1 MSKLPLYSAHYYSP
15 KTSSVDMQK
24 ISTTKIAP
32 LADYASVCSAE
43 IIDQLKV
50 SAKQLK
56 NYKIVE
62 INSTA
67 TGGGVAELLQSQIPL
82 CHELGL
88 DIDWYVI
95 PPNERFFDT
104 TKALHN
110 CLQGQCNIDQ
120 VPELDYYQT
129 YLDQISH
136 KLPPAD
142 LYILHDPQTLGLVP
156 ALKGKPLIWRCHIDM
171 TTADRPTLLWLERY
185 YRNFA
190 KIILS
195 LKDYAHGVP
204 TEKQAII
211 TPSIDPFSE
220 KNRPL
225 TPKQID
231 QLLAK
236 YGLDS
241 KSLFM
246 TQVSRFDKFKDPLG
260 VVDLYERLL
269 ERQPL
274 LQCILVG
281 NYATDDPEGGKYYEL
296 LKSRI
301 AKLKAGSVKI
311 ITDAT
316 PLQVNALQRS
326 ATIVVQ
332 NSTREGFGLT
342 VTEALW
348 KKRLVFSRPVGGIN
362 LQIIDGVTGFFLQS
376 NTTDN
381 LALLDQAI
389 RQSASFSAIARSAH
403 QHVMKRFITPIML
416 NDYLA
421 LYANVLTNR
430 LKN

>member
-1 MSKLPLYSAHYYSP
+1 
-15 KTSSVDMQK
+15 MQK
-24 ISTTKIAP
+24 IAPTKIAS
-32 LADYASVCSAE
+32 LEQYATVCTTD
-43 IIDQLKV
+43 IIDQLK
-50 SAKQLK
+50 SSTSQLQGC
-56 NYKIVE
+56 KIVE

-95 PPNERFFDT
+95 PPDERFFDT

-120 VPELDYYQT
+120 VPELDYYQS

-136 KLPPAD
+136 DLPPAD

-156 ALKGKPLIWRCHIDM
+156 ALKGKPIIWRCHIDM
-171 TTADRPTLLWLERY
+171 TTADPTTLQWLEQY
-185 YRNFA
+185 YPNFA
-190 KIILS
+190 MIVLS

-204 TEKQAII
+204 AEKQAII
-211 TPSIDPFSE
+211 TPAIDPFSE
-220 KNRPL
+220 KNRL
-225 TPKQID
+225 LEDGQIN

-236 YGLDS
+236 YELDS
-241 KSLFM
+241 KSLYM

-260 VVDLYERLL
+260 VVDLYEQLL
-269 ERQPL
+269 ARQPL

-281 NYATDDPEGGKYYEL
+281 NYATDDPEGAKYYEL
-296 LKSRI
+296 LKTRI
-301 AKLKAGSVKI
+301 AQLKTGSVKVV
-311 ITDAT
+311 TDAT
-316 PLQVNALQRS
+316 PLQVNALQKS

-362 LQIIDGVTGFFLQS
+362 LQIIDGVTGFYLKS
-376 NTTDN
+376 ELAGN
-381 LALLDQAI
+381 LALLDRAI
-389 RQSASFSAIARSAH
+389 RAPESFRAIANAAH
-403 QHVMKRFITPIML
+403 QHVKDHFITPIML
-416 NDYLA
+416 AQYLD
-421 LYANVLTNR
+421 LYSKVVINR
-430 LKN
+430 